1 MNELN
6 EALILLAAGM
16 ATVFTILLLVV
27 LSAQL
32 LIRVVNRFTPAPAA
46 NPKAIDDEELAAL
59 FAAVEIATQGKG
71 KVVGVEKLKDEDKG
85 GRIQE

>member
-1 MNELN
+1 MNDLN

-16 ATVFTILLLVV
+16 FTVFTILLLVV

-32 LIRVVNRFTPAPAA
+32 LIRVVNRFAPAATA
-46 NPKAIDDEELAAL
+46 NPKAPNEEELAAL

-71 KVVGVEKLKDEDKG
+71 VVVRVEVKDKG
-85 GRIQE
+85 